1 MDGAVPGQQDFGV
14 VKSLSVPPILF
25 GTRDLADPGAFRLWS
40 ISGKGTGGL
49 FGDEFRERYEHL
61 PRPPVGYKYVGWL
74 ASGDTLFVR
83 LPDESF
89 TSPPPEWAVLEA
101 ADTDDTISDVVQ
113 PLEILVA
120 FTRIC
125 LTQVSGCQGPYD
137 LGAYDTFL
145 LTLEPRSGVDSEI
158 GPTRVLEALVPT
170 PKPRE

>member
-1 MDGAVPGQQDFGV
+1 V
-14 VKSLSVPPILF
+14 VKSLSVPTIWF
-25 GTRDLADPGAFRLWS
+25 GTRDPADPDEFRLWS

-49 FGDEFRERYEHL
+49 FGDEFRERYENL

-74 ASGDTLFVR
+74 GSGDTLFVR

-89 TSPPPEWAVLEA
+89 TSPPPEYAVLET

-113 PLEILVA
+113 PGRILVA

-125 LTQVSGCQGPYD
+125 LTDVSGCQGPYD
-137 LGAYDTFL
+137 LGAYDTFY
-145 LTLEPRSGVDSEI
+145 LTLEPRAFTESEI

-170 PKPRE
+170 PKPRD